1 MSGWITMPT
10 IEDEILLWAAGG
22 DGEGAPAWMPAAL
35 HPVQSARLAERAVAE
50 GMAGLLFRR
59 LKTSGRLGL
68 LAQREGERLQAAYYR
83 TLQANLRHLALLPE
97 LLPAF
102 DAAGVRA
109 AVIQGMSLLTGL
121 YDDPGVRPVSD
132 IDLWVLPETLESAA
146 AVLARLDFRGS
157 ALYPCL
163 FRRGEVL
170 IDLHTHLLGGERVRA
185 RRLFYKIDQ
194 QSLFK
199 ECRRF
204 VHEGCELRCLNPP
217 DEAIYVTLHAIKHN
231 LERLV
236 WIADLRR
243 LVAGWGP
250 SEWEELGRRA
260 ADLGQPRVPA
270 LLDGLLSIVGTGL
283 PAAESTRGGAV
294 PEIPPAPLFQRGVKG
309 EILFQREK
317 KGEILFQRGGEGEVL
332 SQRGEEAGVFSYP
345 NFFPPLAKGARGIFS
360 LLSSGERSRAGH
372 ELSVLERH
380 LLRRRR
386 QGPLPK
392 WSSLVLLH
400 AGSGL
405 NQLAFALES
414 MFPRPEVLRQV
425 FPGREDLKNW
435 QLYAL
440 RIRQLLGMLR

>member
-1 MSGWITMPT
+1 MPT

-83 TLQANLRHLALLPE
+83 TLQANLRHLAVLTE
-97 LLPAF
+97 ILPAF

-194 QSLFK
+194 QSLFE
-199 ECRRF
+199 ECRRV

-217 DEAIYVTLHAIKHN
+217 DEAIYLTLHAIKHN

-250 SEWEELGRRA
+250 SEWEELDRRA

-294 PEIPPAPLFQRGVKG
+294 AEIPPAP
-309 EILFQREK
+309 
-317 KGEILFQRGGEGEVL
+317 LFQRGGEGEVL
-332 SQRGEEAGVFSYP
+332 SQRGEEAGTVRPRGEEAGVFSYP